1 MKKCSTLL
9 ALLSLLLVSAAAC
22 VESSKSETPL
32 SPSVAGPIPG
42 VNISAPAAI
51 QPAAGSKVPTDQQ
64 PLTLVVN
71 NASTSGVRPLLY
83 RFEVATDP
91 GFGTIVFFRDAVP
104 AGGGQTALRLPDA
117 LSPDRS
123 YFWRAR
129 ADDGA
134 NTGPFSPAVAFSVFT
149 PVLFQPPT
157 LVTPIGG
164 VTVSSGK
171 PRFSFNNA
179 ARNGPATTVSYVGEI
194 SDSPTFAGAFSIT
207 MPEGAGGVTNYDP
220 PSNLPAGAQLFWH
233 VRAVDANNLG
243 PWSAAQSFRTPAAA
257 PAPPPPSGGGGGGGG
272 GGGDWQACG
281 SLANDPPAL
290 VRCVHATI
298 LPTNTETAFEVTKRV
313 AWLMRGGGAGLLI
326 KNGGENIVGW
336 RGFSFSASRIC
347 YPDGHIWK
355 VLSDVGPG
363 GANGPTWQDNDFVD
377 RSLYLPAI
385 DPSLP

>member
-1 MKKCSTLL
+1 MKKFSTLL
-9 ALLSLLLVSAAAC
+9 ALLSLLLLSAAAC

-32 SPSVAGPIPG
+32 SPAVAGPLPG
-42 VNISAPAAI
+42 VNITAPAPI
-51 QPAAGSKVPTDQQ
+51 QPAAGSKLPTDQQ
-64 PLTLVVN
+64 PVTLVVN
-71 NASTSGVRPLLY
+71 NASSSGVRPLVY
-83 RFEVATDP
+83 RFEVATDA
-91 GFGTIVFFRDAVP
+91 GFGSIVFSRDGVTS
-104 AGGGQTALRLPDA
+104 GGGQTALRLPDA

-134 NTGPFSPAVAFSVFT
+134 NTGPFSAAVAFSIFT

-157 LVTPIGG
+157 LVAPTGDM
-164 VTVSSGK
+164 TVSSLK
-171 PRFSFNNA
+171 PRFTFNNA
-179 ARNGPATTVSYVGEI
+179 LRSGPATPVSYLGEI
-194 SDSPTFAGAFSIT
+194 SDTPTFATAVSIPI
-207 MPEGAGGVTNYDP
+207 PEGSGGVTNYDP
-220 PSNLPAGAQLFWH
+220 PTNLPANTQLFWR
-233 VRAVDANNLG
+233 VRAGDANTLG
-243 PWSAAQSFRTPAAA
+243 PWSSVQSFRTPAA
-257 PAPPPPSGGGGGGGG
+257 PPPPPPPPPPG
-272 GGGDWQACG
+272 GGGDWQSCG
-281 SLANDPPAL
+281 SLVNDPPAL

-336 RGFSFSASRIC
+336 RGLSFSASRIC

-363 GANGPTWQDNDFVD
+363 GANGPAWQDNDFVD
-377 RSLYLPAI
+377 RSLYVPAI